1 MEGAWSVS
9 RVLFGIQKTGIA
21 VRQSHLWKSP
31 NPSLERTNDAGG
43 KRKFCQLKEHR
54 VEPVLNRTP
63 VAQFTTVKTK

>member
-21 VRQSHLWKSP
+21 VRQSHWWKRP

-43 KRKFCQLKEHR
+43 KRKFCQL
-54 VEPVLNRTP
+54 
-63 VAQFTTVKTK
+63 